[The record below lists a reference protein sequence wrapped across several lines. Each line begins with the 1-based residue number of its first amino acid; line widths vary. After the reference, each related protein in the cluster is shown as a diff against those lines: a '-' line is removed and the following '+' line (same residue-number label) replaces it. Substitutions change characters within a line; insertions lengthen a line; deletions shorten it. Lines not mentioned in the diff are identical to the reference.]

1 MNKSGWIAICASAV
15 ASLAVLA
22 QSAAGQTVVPAELQE
37 YYDSNAAAIKDI
49 IATAEDPKAP
59 IDARRTAF
67 ERLRI
72 GYPRA
77 ALDPAIKLSTDENLV
92 LAVDGTTFLSS
103 AVVMMNHG
111 ATLDSHDA
119 HSGDQSVPRAVAALR
134 KSSLDAR
141 SEVREIAAAS
151 LASLSDETTLK
162 ALELSYKN
170 RKVSDI
176 EVLRYITLAKP
187 SVGAEYAAAFLGS
200 GSVKAQSEAIS
211 YLSSSEQYHGKIKG
225 YLLDEKEPVEIR
237 AAAAKG
243 LARNDPAFGSY
254 APALVANSKL
264 PAPVFSGLVS
274 EMSPKLSSTVVKDVL
289 SKALQ
294 APLDRTKYDTMSKS
308 IILYE
313 SLRPEIDVGPL
324 QGSLKRLNPT

>member
-1 MNKSGWIAICASAV
+1 MNSSGWIAIYLSAT
-15 ASLAVLA
+15 ASLAALVPP
-22 QSAAGQTVVPAELQE
+22 AAGQTAVPAELQE
-37 YYDSNAAAIKDI
+37 YYDSNAVAIKES
-49 IATAEDPKAP
+49 IATAQDPRAP

-77 ALDPAIKLSTDENLV
+77 ALEPAVKLSTDENLA
-92 LAVDGTTFLSS
+92 LAVDATTFLAS

-119 HSGDQSVPRAVAALR
+119 HSDDQSVPKAVTALR
-134 KSSLDAR
+134 KSSLDPR
-141 SEVREIAAAS
+141 PEVREIAAAS
-151 LASLSDETTLK
+151 LTSLNDEPTLK
-162 ALELSYKN
+162 ALQLSYKN
-170 RKVSDI
+170 KKVSDV
-176 EVLRYITLAKP
+176 EALRYITLAKP
-187 SVGAEYAAAFLGS
+187 SVGAEYAAPFLGN

-211 YLSSSEQYHGKIKG
+211 YLSSSDQYRGKIKG

-264 PAPVFSGLVS
+264 PAPVFNGLVS
-274 EMSPKLSSTVVKDVL
+274 EMSPKLSSKVVKDVL
-289 SKALQ
+289 SKALE
-294 APLDRTKYDTMSKS
+294 APLDKTKYDAMSKS
-308 IILYE
+308 IDLYE
-313 SLRPEIDVGPL
+313 ALRPEIDVGPL